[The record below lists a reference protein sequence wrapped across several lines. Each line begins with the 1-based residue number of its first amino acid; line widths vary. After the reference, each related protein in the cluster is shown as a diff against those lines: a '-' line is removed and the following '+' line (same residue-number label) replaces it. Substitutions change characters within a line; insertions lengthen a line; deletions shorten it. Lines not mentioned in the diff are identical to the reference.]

1 MSRERYG
8 IVVCP
13 DCQNARSVDLT
24 NKTTKCN
31 YCGNRM
37 KIKKMNIYYQTNSQ
51 KEAAWAV
58 GRLNE
63 KLKGKEEPIKEKKE
77 FSDPYYKAVK
87 ESSKGD
93 NQRDKLLI
101 IARILTDELGE
112 FNREDLEKVA
122 EKTDIGDVD
131 TIIKNI
137 RKIDEIYEPEHGVFK
152 ST

>member
-1 MSRERYG
+1 M
-8 IVVCP
+8 
-13 DCQNARSVDLT
+13 
-24 NKTTKCN
+24 
-31 YCGNRM
+31 
-37 KIKKMNIYYQTNSQ
+37 
-51 KEAAWAV
+51 
-58 GRLNE
+58 
-63 KLKGKEEPIKEKKE
+63 
-77 FSDPYYKAVK
+77 
-87 ESSKGD
+87 
-93 NQRDKLLI
+93 I